1 MHNDGIRRGKT
12 GTNPA
17 VWHKLHFT
25 AARYGFPFDYFFKIV
40 YTINQKAIF
49 GQPYPEN
56 TGISARTLG
65 RKNVFMTDVMIIGA
79 GTAGMTAAIYA
90 ARAGLKTLIFDKSF
104 YGGQITS
111 ATDIENYP
119 GIDRIS
125 GVDFSQKLYE
135 QAQALGAEFLFD
147 PVDRLEAQSE
157 SFSAYTPNGIYTGST
172 VIAAPGAQRRK
183 LNCPGEDRLTGRGVS
198 YCATCDGAFFR
209 GKTVAVAG
217 GGNTALEDALFLAN
231 ICSCVYLIHRR
242 REFRAEKY
250 LQSAVYKKHNI
261 TPLLD
266 SFVKENSGSEQVQ
279 ALTVENKQTGTQ
291 QELAVDGIFVAV
303 GLEPDTSL
311 FAPLAELD
319 QNGYFVAGED
329 CRTRVPGLFVAGDAR
344 RKPLR
349 QLVTAA
355 ADGAVAAAQAAEYL
369 QK

>member
-1 MHNDGIRRGKT
+1 
-12 GTNPA
+12 
-17 VWHKLHFT
+17 
-25 AARYGFPFDYFFKIV
+25 
-40 YTINQKAIF
+40 
-49 GQPYPEN
+49 
-56 TGISARTLG
+56 
-65 RKNVFMTDVMIIGA
+65 MTDVMIIGA

-90 ARAGLKTLIFDKSF
+90 ARAGLKTLVLDKSF

-119 GIDRIS
+119 GIERIS
-125 GVDFSQKLYE
+125 GIDFSQKLYE
-135 QAQALGAEFLFD
+135 QAQALGAEFSFD
-147 PVDRLEAQSE
+147 PVERLEAQPGA
-157 SFSAYTPNGIYTGST
+157 FSAHTPNGIRIGST

-183 LNCPGEDRLTGRGVS
+183 LGCAGEGRPTGRGVS

-242 REFRAEKY
+242 QEFRAEKY
-250 LQSAVYKKHNI
+250 LQSAVRKKNNI
-261 TPLLD
+261 TPVLD
-266 SFVKENSGSEQVQ
+266 SNVTEILGEERVQ
-279 ALTVENKQTGTQ
+279 ALTVENKQNGKR
-291 QELAVDGIFVAV
+291 QELAVDGIFVAI

-311 FAPLAELD
+311 FAPLTELD
-319 QNGYFVAGED
+319 KSGYFVAGED

-355 ADGAVAAAQAAEYL
+355 ADGAVAATQAAEYL
-369 QK
+369 QR